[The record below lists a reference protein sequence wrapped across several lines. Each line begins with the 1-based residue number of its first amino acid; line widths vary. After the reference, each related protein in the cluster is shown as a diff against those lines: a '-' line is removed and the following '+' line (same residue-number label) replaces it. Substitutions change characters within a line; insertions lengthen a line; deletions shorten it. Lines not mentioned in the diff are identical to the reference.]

1 MCRLRRCRSGEAMR
15 EMNEMVRKETGK
27 PIFCSPDNSTMPAC
41 QSVPLR
47 RQEASRH
54 DDGGCGLRG
63 HHDLDGSGEV
73 EHDEIAWGS
82 FAAMLTHND
91 LGLSA
96 SMRTQDDVV
105 ERLCRGEPLGPIDD
119 LRWALVDGQDDITE
133 MMIAKE
139 CRDRDDR
146 VFYELA
152 FEQRRQAVQPRS
164 PTSRVL
170 RNAGEAVF

>member
-1 MCRLRRCRSGEAMR
+1 MR
-15 EMNEMVRKETGK
+15 EMNEMVREETGE
-27 PIFCSPDNSTMPAC
+27 PIFCSPDNFAMPAC

-54 DDGGCGLRG
+54 DDGGCGLRR
-63 HHDLDGSGEV
+63 HHDLGRSGQV

-82 FAAMLTHND
+82 FAASLARED

-96 SMRTQDDVV
+96 RMRTQDDVV
-105 ERLCRGEPLGPIDD
+105 ECLRGGKRFGPIDN
-119 LRWALVDGQDDITE
+119 LRRAFVDGQDDITE
-133 MMIAKE
+133 MMIAQE
-139 CRDRDDR
+139 CRGRDDR

-164 PTSRVL
+164 LTSRVL
-170 RNAGEAVF
+170 RNACEAVF